1 MDYTCSTSPAWT
13 LLAPSSNPV
22 LLRIILIIHLVPN
35 HGKHCRN
42 GFSTRRCGHGKH
54 ILAAD
59 GWRDQRCAKTII
71 LSTPVP
77 TAGPHSCPTLP
88 RMFLL
93 PIIFPTATAGQDL
106 TITKLLKQTQQHLAH
121 RLYQVPAAL
130 PQIHLDKEEK
140 TGCVMLGM
148 SHTPLAQPALAFEQ
162 GGKQVPEQRAA
173 AACSHPARSW
183 SIQPASVLHF
193 QQLGGN
199 RDLPILAQKRGTWS
213 VYPEFLGMS
222 AEIPKLQKIYC
233 RSSDVTFTQEHT
245 SWQWEMTLKQ
255 EKFVR
260 ACFPNSG
267 SHRFVCYVTAV
278 LIADISSLM
287 YLYTHYHSN
296 QIPQNI

>member
-1 MDYTCSTSPAWT
+1 MQYFSSLDTACSIQQPCPVEDNPHNPSCPQPRETLQKWFFNQKVWAWKT
-13 LLAPSSNPV
+13 HPCCRWMKGSEV
-22 LLRIILIIHLVPN
+22 CKN
-35 HGKHCRN
+35 HHP
-42 GFSTRRCGHGKH
+42 FHS
-54 ILAAD
+54 
-59 GWRDQRCAKTII
+59 CAN
-71 LSTPVP
+71 SW
-77 TAGPHSCPTLP
+77 PHSCPTLP
-88 RMFLL
+88 RMLLL

-245 SWQWEMTLKQ
+245 SWQ
-255 EKFVR
+255 
-260 ACFPNSG
+260 
-267 SHRFVCYVTAV
+267 
-278 LIADISSLM
+278 
-287 YLYTHYHSN
+287 
-296 QIPQNI
+296 